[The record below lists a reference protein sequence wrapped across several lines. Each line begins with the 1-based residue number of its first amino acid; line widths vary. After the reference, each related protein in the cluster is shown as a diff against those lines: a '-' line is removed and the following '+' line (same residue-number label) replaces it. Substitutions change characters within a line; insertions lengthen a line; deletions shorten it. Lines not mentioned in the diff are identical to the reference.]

1 VEGHIDI
8 RIAATRSVSEVDVIV
23 SIVVEALRA
32 SLRPNRFPAFSY
44 EVQFIAGA
52 RILKASHHEPMI
64 SVAIDGSI
72 AASILSGRDLYGKIS
87 FLLAVRTK
95 IPADGLV
102 LAVPSLPPSRRRS
115 DQAETGRG
123 ITGVREPARSIQAS
137 WRSGSVQRSQDDP
150 AV

>member
-1 VEGHIDI
+1 MEGHVDI

-23 SIVVEALRA
+23 SIVFEALRA
-32 SLRPNRFPAFSY
+32 SLRPNRFPASSY
-44 EVQFIAGA
+44 DVQFIARA
-52 RILKASHHEPMI
+52 RTLNASDDEPMI

-102 LAVPSLPPSRRRS
+102 LAVPSLPHLAGDLTRRK
-115 DQAETGRG
+115 QVA
-123 ITGVREPARSIQAS
+123 A
-137 WRSGSVQRSQDDP
+137 
-150 AV
+150 

>member
-72 AASILSGRDLYGKIS
+72 AASKNEI
-87 FLLAVRTK
+87 LLAVRTK

-102 LAVPSLPPSRRRS
+102 LAVPSLPHLAGDLTRRK
-115 DQAETGRG
+115 QVA
-123 ITGVREPARSIQAS
+123 A
-137 WRSGSVQRSQDDP
+137 
-150 AV
+150 